1 MRAFALSYFIVKSE
15 LKYINGVI
23 LKNIHETEDT
33 HFIFREDYVCPYFS
47 DGRVATSEYLMPYTR
62 PGSDF
67 HKLLAKGYRRLG
79 QIFYRNVCRECSAC
93 LPLRIEVDKFVVS
106 ASQKRTLRRNQDIHI
121 EINFS
126 FTLTPGKIRLY
137 KKYINSKHPNDKKK
151 VAGEPLPVLF
161 AMHSGYDR
169 IIEMNY
175 LIGKKLIGVGIVDEG
190 KDALSSNYFYYD
202 TDYLER
208 RPGVLSILHE
218 ISLAKQMGKKYH
230 YLGFFIED
238 NEKMAYKKYFRPNQI
253 YRNKRWEEFLKK

>member
-1 MRAFALSYFIVKSE
+1 
-15 LKYINGVI
+15 
-23 LKNIHETEDT
+23 
-33 HFIFREDYVCPYFS
+33 
-47 DGRVATSEYLMPYTR
+47 MPYTR

-126 FTLTPGKIRLY
+126 FTLTPG
-137 KKYINSKHPNDKKK
+137 K